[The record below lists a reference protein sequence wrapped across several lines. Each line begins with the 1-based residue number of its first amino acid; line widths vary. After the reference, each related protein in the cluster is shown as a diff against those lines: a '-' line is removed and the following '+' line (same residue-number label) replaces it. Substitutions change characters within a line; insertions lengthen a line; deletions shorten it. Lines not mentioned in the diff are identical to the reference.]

1 MCAQDSRWSKEG
13 DAVPLPPTWYSEIF
27 NAYTQLNQE
36 FLDLYSRNKPLVFA
50 IYGIGFG
57 AGAWESVGGRF
68 V

>member
-1 MCAQDSRWSKEG
+1 M
-13 DAVPLPPTWYSEIF
+13 PLPPTWYSEIF